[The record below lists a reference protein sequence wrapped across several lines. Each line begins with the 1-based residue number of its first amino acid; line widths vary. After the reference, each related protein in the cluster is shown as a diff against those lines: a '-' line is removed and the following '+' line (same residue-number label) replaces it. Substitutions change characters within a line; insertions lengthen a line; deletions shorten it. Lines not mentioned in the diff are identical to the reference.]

1 MLMNERKIVLW
12 AAAVVVVVLAMAT
25 FLWARYVRIPTNVAY
40 VSEEDAGISVID
52 LSTLQVIRRVHPTDV
67 APRGIGVTF
76 DGKYLITS
84 NKDTADVAVFST
96 PRLKLVKKM
105 HIGDNPEFI
114 KLDPAG
120 DRLFATFEPG
130 SEAGPPK
137 ENAVGDEDDDDDANE
152 PPAQI
157 ASFGIGDWLPGPVST
172 AGKETEGLE
181 FSPNGKFLLVANEAQ
196 NTIGVFDEATGAH
209 VRDIDL
215 KPYGMRPRGVKVSP
229 RGTGYAVT
237 MEASGTLLTMDT
249 NFNVLKSIQ
258 TAAKPYGVAFD
269 RAGKRIFVSA
279 AMARKLQVF
288 SADSLQLLAEVP
300 IGQRCWHFTFTPD
313 DSKILLACGRSNN
326 VIVVDANSYKP
337 LRTIGGF
344 SIPWGIVTYPR
355 SYGSLGLP

>member
-1 MLMNERKIVLW
+1 VSVRKIGVW
-12 AAAVVVVVLAMAT
+12 VAVVVVVVALAAGA
-25 FLWARYVRIPTNVAY
+25 FLCARYVRVPTNVAY
-40 VSEEDAGISVID
+40 VSEEDGGISVID
-52 LSTLQVIRRVHPTDV
+52 LNTLRVVRRVLPEDV

-84 NKDTADVAVFST
+84 NKDTADIAVFST
-96 PRLKLVKKM
+96 PRLRLVTRM

-130 SEAGPPK
+130 SKGGPPG
-137 ENAVGDEDDDDDANE
+137 AGDDDDDDDANE

-157 ASFGIGDWLPGPVST
+157 ASFHIGDWAAGPVST

-181 FSPNGKFLLVANEAQ
+181 FSPDGKFLLVANEAQ
-196 NTIGVFDEATGAH
+196 NNIGVFDEATGAH

-215 KPYGMRPRGVKVSP
+215 KAYGMRPRGVKVSP
-229 RGTGYAVT
+229 QGTGYAVT
-237 MEASGTLLTMDT
+237 MEASGTLLTMDA
-249 NFNVLKSIQ
+249 NFNVLKSIH

-279 AMARKLQVF
+279 AMAHKLQVY
-288 SADSLQLLAEVP
+288 SSDSLQLLAEVP

-326 VIVVDANSYKP
+326 VVVVDANSYKA
-337 LRTIGGF
+337 LGTIEGF
-344 SIPWGIVTYPR
+344 NTPWGIVTYPR
-355 SYGSLGLP
+355 AYGSLGLP

>member
-1 MLMNERKIVLW
+1 MSVRKNGVW
-12 AAAVVVVVLAMAT
+12 VAAVVVVALAAGA
-25 FLWARYVRIPTNVAY
+25 FLWARYVRVPTNVAY
-40 VSEEDAGISVID
+40 VSEEDGGISVID
-52 LSTLQVIRRVHPTDV
+52 LNTLQVVRRVHPEDV

-76 DGKYLITS
+76 DGKYLVTS
-84 NKDTADVAVFST
+84 NKDTADIAVFST
-96 PRLKLVKKM
+96 PRLRLVTRM

-130 SEAGPPK
+130 SKGGPPG
-137 ENAVGDEDDDDDANE
+137 AGDDDDDDANE

-157 ASFGIGDWLPGPVST
+157 ASFHIGDWAAGPVST

-181 FSPNGKFLLVANEAQ
+181 FSPDGKFLLVANEAQ
-196 NTIGVFDEATGAH
+196 NNIGVFDEATGAH

-215 KPYGMRPRGVKVSP
+215 KAYGMRPRGVKVSP
-229 RGTGYAVT
+229 QGTGYAVT
-237 MEASGTLLTMDT
+237 MEASGTLLTMDA
-249 NFNVLKSIQ
+249 NFNVLKSVH

-279 AMARKLQVF
+279 AMARKLQVY
-288 SADSLQLLAEVP
+288 SSDSLQLLAEVP

-326 VIVVDANSYKP
+326 VVVVDANSYKA
-337 LRTIGGF
+337 LGTIEGF
-344 SIPWGIVTYPR
+344 STPWGIVTYPR